1 MRGIQVPW
9 MLKQPNAYSSLWHD
23 TCINFENY
31 YYGINNY
38 LKAFYSKF
46 KTNPLGF
53 GHKYASGDAMDDVS
67 IKIYCCNYTKIA
79 LITQKNP
86 FKLELKVLLVER
98 HLWIDRISST
108 WSLMSIRSKRCCVK
122 DVKIKCNTS

>member
-38 LKAFYSKF
+38 LKSFYSKF

-79 LITQKNP
+79 LIDSCPIGVSADACPAGYLIEGVINTIYN
-86 FKLELKVLLVER
+86 KLHHILG
-98 HLWIDRISST
+98 
-108 WSLMSIRSKRCCVK
+108 
-122 DVKIKCNTS
+122 